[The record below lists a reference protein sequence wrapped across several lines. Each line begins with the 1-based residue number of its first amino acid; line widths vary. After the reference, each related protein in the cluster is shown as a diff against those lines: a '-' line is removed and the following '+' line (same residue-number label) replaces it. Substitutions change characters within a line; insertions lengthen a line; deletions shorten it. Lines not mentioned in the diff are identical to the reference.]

1 MVIDTF
7 IHVLPARFVDDG
19 RVADTF
25 AG

>member
-7 IHVLPARFVDDG
+7 IHVMPARFVDDG